1 LTSRVTNQPVDLL
14 VSVARGHT
22 RTLGRQIEDQLRD
35 KIREHILR
43 PGSRVPSTRDLA
55 TELGVSR
62 PIVVDAY
69 SQLAAEG
76 YLVLRQGARPRV
88 ADCIRPARQVAAPTP
103 VTLKKPLYDF
113 CAGVP
118 DLSSFP
124 RASWLRSVREAL
136 RTMPDVA
143 FGYGERHGSEVLRVA
158 LSDYLGRV
166 RGVVS
171 DPARVVVTSGWAQG
185 RRLACS
191 TLVEGGARRLG
202 VEDPCFVDAR
212 ESAERMGL
220 ELVPIPVDEH
230 GIQVEALDRANV
242 DAVMVTPAHQFPSG
256 AVLSGER
263 RAALLAW
270 LRRRDA
276 VVIEDDYD
284 AEFRYDRAPVGA
296 LQALD
301 PGRII
306 YAGTA
311 SKTLAPALR
320 LGWLVVPPRLLAR
333 VMREQALTD
342 IGCPRIDQHVFADF
356 LARGELDRHLRRMR
370 AKYRARRDALVSAVN
385 KHLPGAEICGI
396 AAGLHATVK
405 LPAGHDERRIVAEA
419 ERRGVA
425 VTTVNDYAFGS
436 RRGPVTLLLGYA
448 THAEPV
454 IRAGV
459 KELAKAIEVARRGAP
474 ERRQAR

>member
-1 LTSRVTNQPVDLL
+1 MTSHPVELL
-14 VSVARGHT
+14 VSVARDGR
-22 RTLGRQIEDQLRD
+22 RTLGRQIEDQLRE
-35 KIREHILR
+35 KIRGRVLR
-43 PGSRVPSTRDLA
+43 PGARIPSTRDLA

-88 ADCIRPARQVAAPTP
+88 ADNVRVARTPSAPVARPVLA
-103 VTLKKPLYDF
+103 PLYDF

-124 RASWLRSVREAL
+124 RAMWLRSVREAL
-136 RTMPDVA
+136 RTMPDSA
-143 FGYGERHGSEVLRVA
+143 FGYGDRHGSEALRVA

-166 RGVVS
+166 RGVAS

-191 TLVEGGARRLG
+191 ALVQAGARRLA
-202 VEDPCFVDAR
+202 VEDPCFIDAR
-212 ESAERMGL
+212 DSAERMGL
-220 ELVPIPVDEH
+220 ELVPLPVDAN
-230 GIQVEALDRANV
+230 GIQVESLDRARV
-242 DAVMVTPAHQFPSG
+242 DAVMVTPAHQYPTG

-263 RAALLAW
+263 RAALLEW

-276 VVIEDDYD
+276 IAIEDDYD

-296 LQALD
+296 LQSLD

-311 SKTLAPALR
+311 SKTLAPGLR
-320 LGWLVVPPRLLAR
+320 LGWLVVPPRLLPR
-333 VMREQALTD
+333 VMREQSLTD
-342 IGCPRIDQHVFADF
+342 IGCPRIDQHAFADF

-370 AKYRARRDALVSAVN
+370 ARYRARRDALVEAVG
-385 KHLPGAEICGI
+385 KHLPEAEVCGI
-396 AAGLHATVK
+396 AAGLHAAVQ
-405 LPAGHDERRIVAEA
+405 LPARHDERRIVAA
-419 ERRGVA
+419 AAKRGVA
-425 VTTVNDYAFGS
+425 LTSMSDYAIS
-436 RRGPVTLLLGYA
+436 ARRLPPTLLLGYA
-448 THAEPV
+448 HHPEDV

-459 KELAKAIEVARRGAP
+459 KQLALAMR
-474 ERRQAR
+474 